1 MTNATPG
8 WYPDPWNPSAQR
20 FWDGVQWTDHV
31 ATATAQGGRPRL
43 AEGAPIYGPL
53 IWILA
58 LLPLVGGLAVW
69 FIHVDAAPLVDYVN
83 QVQRAADAG
92 QSTPLAAPDVVS
104 FLGPVYWLTS
114 VLGWASIVVSIVLA
128 YFDWKRLGRI
138 GVVRPFHW
146 GFAFFAI
153 AISIGVYV
161 IGRSVIVRRVAAP
174 RGLAPIWVFIAAF
187 VASLISVG
195 IWLGSWFGPFV
206 QQISDTVNNLPT
218 T

>member
-20 FWDGVQWTDHV
+20 FWDGGQWTEHV
-31 ATATAQGGRPRL
+31 ATATAQGVRPRL
-43 AEGAPIYGPL
+43 PEGAPIYGPL
-53 IWILA
+53 IWIIA
-58 LLPLVGGLAVW
+58 LMPLVGGLAVW
-69 FIHVDAAPLVDYVN
+69 FVHVDITGFVDYFN
-83 QVQRAADAG
+83 AVQRAADAG
-92 QSTPLAAPDVVS
+92 QSTPVAPPDTMS
-104 FLGPVYWLTS
+104 FLGPSYWLTS
-114 VLGWASIVVSIVLA
+114 VLGWASIIVSIVLA
-128 YFDWKRLGRI
+128 YFDWKRLTRI

-153 AISIGVYV
+153 VISIGVYV
-161 IGRSVIVRRVAAP
+161 IGRSVIVRRVASP

-187 VASLISVG
+187 TLAGVSVG
-195 IWLGSWFGPFV
+195 LWLGSFFIPLL

>member
-20 FWDGVQWTDHV
+20 FWDGGQWTDHV
-31 ATATAQGGRPRL
+31 ATANAQAVRQRL
-43 AEGAPIYGPL
+43 PEGAPIYGPL

-69 FIHVDAAPLVDYVN
+69 FVHVETGPFIDYIN
-83 QVQRAADAG
+83 QVQQATDAG
-92 QSTPLAAPDVVS
+92 QTTPVAPPDALA
-104 FLGPVYWLTS
+104 FLGPAYWLST
-114 VLGWASIVVSIVLA
+114 VLGWASIAASIVLA
-128 YFDWKRLGRI
+128 YFDWKRLTRI

-146 GFAFFAI
+146 GFAFFALV
-153 AISIGVYV
+153 ATIGVYV

-174 RGLAPIWVFIAAF
+174 RGLAPIWVFIAAS
-187 VASLISVG
+187 VGSLISVG
-195 IWLGSWFGPFV
+195 IWLGSWLGPFL
-206 QQISDTVNNLPT
+206 QQLTDTVNNLPT